1 MEKDGQLTFSDDT
14 AVAASNEALSYMETG
29 DFARA
34 FDRVDPVLTA
44 DPNHP
49 GLAEIYRAARFWITR
64 MEEAS
69 KKPQGKDRA
78 NFLMDQWTFFTD
90 YVKDKGGIESAAYKA
105 AQKFI
110 FFSACEEYKEAFR
123 QNENPTEKFEN
134 LINLGVCFI
143 TLGEYR
149 NAIETLEYA
158 RSSHRADS
166 RLTSLLAESY
176 FHAGDVPKSLLLFRE
191 AFSGEPSQID
201 LSLISAPPIKEIIDA
216 AKKIKP
222 RATELREWIPV
233 IGYITEVFYVK
244 RQISIQQF
252 ENLKRDVL
260 TLERSFQSLSPE
272 QRDVSN
278 VTPRLLNKYLWLYD
292 YFAFQ
297 TRSSEHC
304 SQIRD
309 RICAIDARLFTDFFK
324 RPRK

>member
-1 MEKDGQLTFSDDT
+1 MENDGQLTFSDDT
-14 AVAASNEALSYMETG
+14 IVIASNEALSYMETG
-29 DFARA
+29 DFTRA
-34 FDRVDPVLTA
+34 LDRIDPVVSS
-44 DPNHP
+44 DPDHP
-49 GLAEIYRAARFWITR
+49 GLSEIYRTARFWITR
-64 MEEAS
+64 IEEAS

-90 YVKDKGGIESAAYKA
+90 YTKNKGGSASAAYIA
-105 AQKFI
+105 ARKFI

-158 RSSHRADS
+158 RSSHRSDA
-166 RLTSLLAESY
+166 RLISLLAESY
-176 FHAGDVPKSLLLFRE
+176 YHAGDIPKSLLLFRE
-191 AFSGEPSQID
+191 AFSTDPAQVD
-201 LSLISAPPIKEIIDA
+201 LSLISAPPIKEIEA
-216 AKKIKP
+216 AVRRIKP
-222 RATELREWIPV
+222 LASEIREWIPV
-233 IGYITEVFYVK
+233 IGYVTEIFYVK
-244 RQISIQQF
+244 RQINTPQF
-252 ENLKRDVL
+252 ETIKRDVL
-260 TLERSFQSLSPE
+260 SLERSFQSLSHD

-297 TRSSEHC
+297 SQSTEHS

-309 RICAIDARLFTDFFK
+309 RLCAIDAGLFTDFFK
-324 RPRK
+324 RIKK

>member
-1 MEKDGQLTFSDDT
+1 MEKDGQLTFNDDT
-14 AVAASNEALSYMETG
+14 VVAASNESLSLIEAG

-34 FDRVDPVLTA
+34 LDRIDPVVSA
-44 DPNHP
+44 DPDHP
-49 GLAEIYRAARFWITR
+49 GLAEIYRTARFWITR
-64 MEEAS
+64 MEES
-69 KKPQGKDRA
+69 SRRTTGKDRA
-78 NFLMDQWTFFTD
+78 NFLMDQWNFFTD
-90 YVKDKGGIESAAYKA
+90 YSKDKGGAGSAAYA
-105 AQKFI
+105 AARKFI
-110 FFSACEEYKEAFR
+110 FFTACEEYKEAFR

-158 RSSHRADS
+158 KSSHRSDS

-191 AFSGEPSQID
+191 AFSTEPSQID
-201 LSLISAPPIKEIIDA
+201 LAIISAPPIKEIIEA

-222 RATELREWIPV
+222 RATDIREWIPV
-233 IGYITEVFYVK
+233 IGYVTEVFYVK
-244 RQISIQQF
+244 RQVNMPQF
-252 ENLKRDVL
+252 EAIKRDVL
-260 TLERSFQSLSPE
+260 SLERSYQSLSPD

-297 TRSSEHC
+297 AQSSEHC

-309 RICAIDARLFTDFFK
+309 RLCAIDAGLFTDFFK